1 MLIVAASVKAP
12 ADLTKAKVKIDD
24 WAVTTNPRLEWKQMF
39 NDAWRMHRDFLYDAK
54 MRGVDWNAA
63 RARYAPLVERV
74 TDRAELDDVLG
85 MMVGEV
91 GALHSQIRPGD
102 VRRATGE
109 GTPSSLGAVLARTA
123 EGYRVDRVYRSEP
136 ELPSEAGPLSP
147 PDVGVKEGDVILAVN
162 GKSLREARD
171 IADLLLDQ
179 ADKQVL
185 LQVKTPGAK
194 PRQVIVTPVS
204 MARHASL
211 RYADWEQSRA
221 RQVDETS
228 KGKIGYLHLRAMV
241 ARDINA
247 FARDFY
253 ANINK
258 EGLIIDVRRNNGGN
272 IDSWIIEKLLRRS
285 WAFWASNGNQPQSN
299 MQNTFRGHLVVL
311 ADELTY
317 SDGETFTAGVKALKL
332 GPVVGKR
339 TAGAGVW
346 LSDGNGLTD
355 NGMARVAEFGQFS
368 SEGEWLIEGVGVAPD
383 VEVDNLPHETFKGR
397 DRQLEVALEMLEK
410 KLKEQP
416 VKAWKPAAIPALK
429 RQE

>member
-1 MLIVAASVKAP
+1 
-12 ADLTKAKVKIDD
+12 
-24 WAVTTNPRLEWKQMF
+24 
-39 NDAWRMHRDFLYDAK
+39 
-54 MRGVDWNAA
+54 
-63 RARYAPLVERV
+63 V

-102 VRRATGE
+102 QRRALGE
-109 GTPSSLGAVLARTA
+109 GVPASLGAVLTRVAD
-123 EGYRVDRVYRSEP
+123 GFRVDRVYRSEP
-136 ELPSEAGPLSP
+136 ELPSERGPLGA
-147 PDVGVKEGDVILAVN
+147 PDVGVKEGDIITAVN
-162 GKSLREARD
+162 GKSLVESRD

-185 LQVKTPGAK
+185 LHVKSAEGKQMSK
-194 PRQVIVTPVS
+194 PRPVIVTPVS

-211 RYADWEQSRA
+211 RYADWEQGRA
-221 RQVDETS
+221 QQAEALS

-285 WAFWASNGNQPQSN
+285 WAFWSANGNLPQSN

-311 ADELTY
+311 MDELTY
-317 SDGETFTAGVKALKL
+317 SDGETFAAGVKALKL
-332 GPVVGKR
+332 GPLVGKR

-346 LSDGNGLTD
+346 LSDGNGLAD
-355 NGMARVAEFGQFS
+355 NGMARVAEFGQFGAD
-368 SEGEWLIEGVGVAPD
+368 GEWLIEGVGVAPD
-383 VEVDNLPHETFKGR
+383 VEVDNLPHETFAGR
-397 DRQLEVALEMLEK
+397 DRQLEVAVELLEK

-429 RQE
+429 RSTQ